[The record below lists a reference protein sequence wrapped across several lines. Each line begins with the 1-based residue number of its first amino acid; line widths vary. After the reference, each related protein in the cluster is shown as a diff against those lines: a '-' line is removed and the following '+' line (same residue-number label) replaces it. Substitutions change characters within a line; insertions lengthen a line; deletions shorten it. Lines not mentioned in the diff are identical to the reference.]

1 MNELRTLEEIRDEFR
16 QWQRQWDLYDK
27 RETLKK
33 PQSSDDFIK
42 QLKKETLKIWAKE
55 QGKEISELATFTKK
69 DVETIIE
76 ANDNPKEPNEALKDA
91 AIEHGAFGEVD
102 KFNEWMLKIQNKYYS
117 NHQAMTE
124 AYKKINNEKI

>member
-33 PQSSDDFIK
+33 PQSSDDFI
-42 QLKKETLKIWAKE
+42 
-55 QGKEISELATFTKK
+55 KEISELATFTKK